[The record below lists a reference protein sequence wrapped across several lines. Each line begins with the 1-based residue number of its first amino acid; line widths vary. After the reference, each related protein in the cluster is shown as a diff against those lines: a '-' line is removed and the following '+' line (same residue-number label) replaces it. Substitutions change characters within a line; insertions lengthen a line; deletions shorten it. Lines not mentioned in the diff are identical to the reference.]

1 MAELRTIDARDR
13 VVGDTIAL
21 RSDGP
26 IRERGWKYVRT
37 TRTGRVLIQAV
48 LPGGHVEVVGYADVA
63 PRTGQVAVVA
73 VRVSAMQ
80 SAGTLDRED
89 VEVAAP
95 PLAFSPV
102 GPMPTP
108 EPPAPAEPAPPEPP
122 EPEPAP
128 EPAPPVEQPPEPPF
142 DPSGPGWPNV
152 PAPAP
157 EPDPVAEPAPP
168 FDPSGPGWPD
178 SPTPTVPAPA
188 SAPEP
193 QPPVIGPSGPEW
205 ND

>member
-37 TRTGRVLIQAV
+37 TRTGRVLVQAV
-48 LPGGHVEVVGYADVA
+48 LPGGHVETVGYADVA

-80 SAGTLDRED
+80 SVGTLDQE
-89 VEVAAP
+89 VEAEAEP

-108 EPPAPAEPAPPEPP
+108 EPEPAPPEPP
-122 EPEPAP
+122 AP
-128 EPAPPVEQPPEPPF
+128 EQPPE
-142 DPSGPGWPNV
+142 
-152 PAPAP
+152 
-157 EPDPVAEPAPP
+157 
-168 FDPSGPGWPD
+168 
-178 SPTPTVPAPA
+178 
-188 SAPEP
+188 
-193 QPPVIGPSGPEW
+193 PPVIGPSGPEW